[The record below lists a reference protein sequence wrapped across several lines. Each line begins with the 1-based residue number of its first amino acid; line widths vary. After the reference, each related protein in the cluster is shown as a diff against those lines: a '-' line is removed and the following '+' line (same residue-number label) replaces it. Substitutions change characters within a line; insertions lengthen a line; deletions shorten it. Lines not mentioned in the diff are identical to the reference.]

1 MKKEINLEEI
11 LNSIVENT
19 NPHGD
24 RVFFKEDILKAM
36 KQACSKV
43 LDLAAE
49 NVVGKVDLIYRENL
63 EYPSCEEVA
72 VIDKDSI
79 LQIKDWI
86 K

>member
-1 MKKEINLEEI
+1 MKQEINLEEI

-19 NPHGD
+19 NPHRD

-36 KQACSKV
+36 KEACNQV

-49 NVVGKVDLIYRENL
+49 NAYTKEM
-63 EYPSCEEVA
+63 EVA
-72 VIDKDSI
+72 ESIHGGPSYTYEIVDADSI

>member
-1 MKKEINLEEI
+1 MKQEINLEEI

-19 NPHGD
+19 NPHRD

-36 KQACSKV
+36 KEACNQV

-49 NVVGKVDLIYRENL
+49 NAYTKEM
-63 EYPSCEEVA
+63 EVA
-72 VIDKDSI
+72 ESIHGGPSYTYEIVDADSI
-79 LQIKDWI
+79 IQIKDWI

>member
-36 KQACSKV
+36 KEACNQV

-49 NVVGKVDLIYRENL
+49 NAYTKEM
-63 EYPSCEEVA
+63 EVA
-72 VIDKDSI
+72 ESIHGGPSYTYEIVDADSI